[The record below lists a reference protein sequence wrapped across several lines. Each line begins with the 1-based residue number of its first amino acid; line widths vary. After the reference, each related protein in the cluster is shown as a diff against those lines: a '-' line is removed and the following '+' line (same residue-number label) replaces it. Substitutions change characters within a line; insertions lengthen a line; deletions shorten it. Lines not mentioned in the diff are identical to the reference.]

1 MKSLLSLLL
10 ISLAAG
16 QNVEFVAHRGESH
29 DAPENT
35 LAAFRLAWER
45 NVSAIELDVHQTC
58 DGQLIVCH
66 DPNTKKTT
74 GVEKT
79 IKDSTLAELRALDA
93 GRWKEERF
101 VGEKLPTLSEA
112 LATIPD
118 GHRCFIELKT
128 GPEVV
133 PTLEKVIAASGKH
146 PEQLAIISFNAETI
160 AEAKRKLPQHQA
172 YWIASV
178 KPDKKTGVLAP
189 SVEELIATA
198 KSIRADGLD
207 LSMPPTPDY
216 TKPIKAAGL
225 KLFVWTINDPAVAKK
240 FVELGVDGIT
250 TDRAAWLKQQV
261 GRTPTIEQ
269 PTPGKQVE
277 QSLVSPALPDEKL
290 GYLLF
295 LPKDYGKDER
305 KWPVMLFL
313 HGAGERGD
321 DLKLVKVHGPP
332 KIVEQRPD
340 FPFIVVSPQCAT
352 NHWWPG
358 DVQQHLLAEL
368 LDHVLTRFN
377 ADPQRVV
384 VTGLSMGGFGSWTL
398 TARHPNRF
406 AAAVPICGGGDPD
419 DAPKLKNLPFWV
431 FHGAKDVGVPLKLSE
446 DMVSAIQ
453 KVGGN
458 AKLTVYPE
466 AGHDSWTET
475 YNNQAVYDWLLA
487 QRRTSPAPLPT
498 ANPNVAFVRVG
509 LVELKLGKP
518 DDKNTFAAQVFLTTS
533 RDCAAAL
540 RERIAPQREQ
550 LAAAILAWVNAEPIE
565 HLVGNAGRERTRVA
579 ARELCERIVFAG
591 SPDIAFDVAFDLYFV
606 RHNGRLKLE
615 AK

>member
-1 MKSLLSLLL
+1 MPCKPSHLPTFVLFGLL
-10 ISLAAG
+10 ACG
-16 QNVEFVAHRGESH
+16 
-29 DAPENT
+29 
-35 LAAFRLAWER
+35 
-45 NVSAIELDVHQTC
+45 
-58 DGQLIVCH
+58 
-66 DPNTKKTT
+66 
-74 GVEKT
+74 
-79 IKDSTLAELRALDA
+79 STL
-93 GRWKEERF
+93 F
-101 VGEKLPTLSEA
+101 
-112 LATIPD
+112 
-118 GHRCFIELKT
+118 
-128 GPEVV
+128 
-133 PTLEKVIAASGKH
+133 
-146 PEQLAIISFNAETI
+146 
-160 AEAKRKLPQHQA
+160 
-172 YWIASV
+172 
-178 KPDKKTGVLAP
+178 
-189 SVEELIATA
+189 
-198 KSIRADGLD
+198 ADD
-207 LSMPPTPDY
+207 
-216 TKPIKAAGL
+216 
-225 KLFVWTINDPAVAKK
+225 
-240 FVELGVDGIT
+240 
-250 TDRAAWLKQQV
+250 
-261 GRTPTIEQ
+261 Q
-269 PTPGKQVE
+269 PTPGKQVG
-277 QSLVSPALPDEKL
+277 QHFISPALPGEKF

-358 DVQQHLLAEL
+358 DVQQHLLTEL
-368 LDHVLTRFN
+368 LDHVLMRFN

-518 DDKNTFAAQVFLTTS
+518 DDKNTFAAQVFLKTS

-550 LAAAILAWVNAEPIE
+550 LAAAILASVNAEPIE

-579 ARELCERIVFAG
+579 TRELCERIVFAG